1 MKEKALIRYIRKSK
15 TVMTPVVIDTINGPE
30 GPESNIYYRKEKI
43 YYPRGVLVV
52 VCRDEK
58 LYFGWSYIS
67 DMARE
72 KVQVGALGLQNFKTP
87 SFVKKTAIKIA
98 MDKINSRKKMWS
110 VSDMPI
116 AVRKEFGG
124 FFVRAVKYFKT
135 DVKGNVGKD
144 HKTESQVVGG

>member
-43 YYPRGVLVV
+43 NYPRGVLVV
-52 VCRDEK
+52 VCRDK
-58 LYFGWSYIS
+58 QLYFGWSYIS

-72 KVQVGALGLQNFKTP
+72 GVPVGQGFSKVP

-98 MDKINSRKKMWS
+98 MDKINGRKKAWYT
-110 VSDMPI
+110 SDMPI
-116 AVRKEFGG
+116 AVRKEFDT
-124 FFVRAVKYFKT
+124 FLARAIKYFKI
-135 DVKGNVGKD
+135 DVLGNIGRD
-144 HKTESQVVGG
+144 HRAESQVVGG